1 MNIYIVNDTSSF
13 HAGSKAAMDSLRGKI
28 HSAGHEII
36 GSCPRLEEPD
46 VDLLIECDALIVNG
60 EGTMRDE
67 EKNWET
73 GRIEILM
80 NFLLRAKLM
89 KKKSYL
95 INTVWC
101 NMSSGWAD
109 TLKRL
114 DQVTVREP
122 SSRDE
127 MMKSGITPEVFLGL
141 SYSCPIEGYRGI
153 DFTGQTVIGSFYPK
167 NTPDRVDHTH
177 PLFKGM
183 PRLGL
188 GGSID
193 NYEIADWSVVINSL
207 STANFYITGQHHGVY
222 AACKARTPFVAIRV
236 NTHKLTGLL
245 RWAESDIPIAEN
257 GSQVKE
263 IMDWA
268 MTHKDSYERL
278 FDWMEKQPSWELK
291 L

>member
-1 MNIYIVNDTSSF
+1 MNIYLVNDTSSF
-13 HAGSKAAMDSLRGKI
+13 HAGSKAAITSLKGKI
-28 HSAGHEII
+28 HSAGHAVID
-36 GSCPRLEEPD
+36 SCPRLQEPD
-46 VDLLIECDALIVNG
+46 VDSLIECDALIVNG

-73 GRIEILM
+73 GRIDTLM

-101 NMSSGWAD
+101 NMSSRWTD
-109 TLKRL
+109 VLKKL
-114 DQVTVREP
+114 NQVTVRET

-127 MMKSGITPEVFLGL
+127 MMKSGITPEVYLDL

-153 DFTGQTVIGSFYPK
+153 DFTGQTVIGTFYPK
-167 NTPDRVDHTH
+167 NTPDRVDQNS

-188 GGSID
+188 GGSIEND
-193 NYEIADWSVVINSL
+193 EVADWSVVINSL
-207 STANFYITGQHHGVY
+207 NTANLYITGQHHGVY

-245 RWAESDIPIAEN
+245 KWAESDIPIAEN

-268 MTHKDSYERL
+268 KTHKDSYERL

-291 L
+291 F